1 MIDPRTMVPGLQ
13 DLPTDVFDE
22 TSRYRGLPL
31 LTFTDDA
38 GVDHV
43 YVDRRFVPA
52 PETLAAAGVV
62 AVHEGDRLDNIAAV
76 QYGDATLWWR
86 IADAN
91 RALQPAELTERLER
105 RLLITFAEGMPAPRR

>member
-13 DLPTDVFDE
+13 DLRAEVFDE

-31 LTFTDDA
+31 LTWTDDA
-38 GVDHV
+38 GVDHT

-52 PETLAAAGVV
+52 PEQLSAAGVV
-62 AVHEGDRLDNIAAV
+62 VVHEGDRLDNIAAL
-76 QYGDATLWWR
+76 QYGDPTLWWR

-91 RALQPAELTERLER
+91 RALQPAELTERMGR